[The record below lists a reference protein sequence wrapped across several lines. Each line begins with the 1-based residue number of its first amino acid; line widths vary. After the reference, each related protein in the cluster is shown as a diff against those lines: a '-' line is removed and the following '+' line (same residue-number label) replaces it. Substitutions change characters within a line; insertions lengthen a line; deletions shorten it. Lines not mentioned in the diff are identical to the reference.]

1 MKMKVKMKVII
12 IVIVIIIIIIITIAI
27 IMIVRIC
34 PSTAPFPW
42 DVTKKF
48 QIKLR
53 ENSFSHS

>member
-1 MKMKVKMKVII
+1 MIIIIII
-12 IVIVIIIIIIITIAI
+12 IVIVIIIITIAI
-27 IMIVRIC
+27 IMIIRIC

-42 DVTKKF
+42 DVTRKF